1 MTVAAVIVAG
11 GSGLRAGG
19 ERPKQYQLIGGRPV
33 IWWTCRAFL
42 QHSAIDVVQPVI
54 GEGHEQMFAE
64 ATDGLDL
71 PLPQAIDSRPPAL
84 ETWAVSEDRREGPR
98 AFAEKRTPDW
108 AGR

>member
-19 ERPKQYQLIGGRPV
+19 EKPKQYQLIGGRPV

-42 QHSAIDVVQPVI
+42 DHPAIDIVQPVI

-64 ATDGLDL
+64 ATKGLDI
-71 PLPQAIDSRPPAL
+71 PRPVIGGSTRQESCRIGID
-84 ETWAVSEDRREGPR
+84 AVAATSPRRC
-98 AFAEKRTPDW
+98 
-108 AGR
+108 